1 MICFVSFCIFWSAMF
16 FVSAVDVNQCKTHES
31 FELNQ
36 LSKRGDII
44 LGGLFTLNFK
54 TIRPEFFEVS
64 LFQRSQAMIFAIEEI
79 NKNQTLLPNITLGY
93 RLYDNCMALPVAL
106 RAATALLADMDEV
119 INDFSCNGSPPVI
132 AVVGDPLS
140 SHSIAAMRI
149 MGPFHLPMVSYS
161 ATCSCLSNR
170 REFPSFF
177 RTIPSDAFQVK
188 AMIHI
193 IKYYGWV
200 WIGAIASDDD
210 YGQNAIKAFIKEVSA
225 FGCVA
230 FIEMVP
236 TVYKKEK
243 ILQIVNTIKY
253 STAKVIVVFS
263 PQVEFFKE
271 IVKQNITGRQWIASE
286 AWSTSSIVAVT
297 ENFHSF
303 GGTIGVAV
311 HRGTI
316 PGLEHFLLQLHP
328 DFSNNKKIIIQFWE
342 TLFDCKFPQNLSKV
356 NSSSRICTGIEDI
369 RTINTAYSDVSELRV
384 TYNVYKA
391 VYAIAHAL
399 HNLMSCENGNGPFE
413 NKTCASIKHVQP
425 WQVLHYLKEVNF
437 INHLGERVAF
447 NENGDAMA
455 IYDIV
460 NWQLSNDSRIQIK
473 TVGLF
478 DETVKEVN
486 QISLA
491 EEQIFWNFESRK
503 PPESVC
509 SKSCQPGTRKANKK
523 GEPVCCF
530 NCVPCAD
537 GEVSSEVDS
546 VECIKCLDD
555 FWSNHGRNQCVLKE
569 LEFLSFDD
577 AMGITLTT
585 ITVLGTCLSVAVLA
599 VFIHYRSTPIV
610 KANNSELSF
619 LLLISLTLCF
629 LCSLTFIGQPTHT
642 TCMLRHVMFGIS
654 FVLCISCILVKT
666 VVVIMAFKA
675 TLPGN
680 NMIKWF
686 GVSQLRGTVFFFT
699 FLQSLICIVW
709 LVTSPP
715 IPAKNTKYFNSKIIL
730 ECDVGSVIGFSSLL
744 GYIGFLACICFLLAF
759 FARNL
764 PDTFNE
770 AKFITFSMLIF
781 WKHTVA
787 VEVFAILAS
796 SFGVLFAIFAPKC
809 YIIIFKPERNTKRAL
824 MRRQNEFVFAYP
836 LGSERRVSHCTAP
849 LEQLKVKGLAQ
860 GPSRVG
866 SPLNRKSEEKVLTRT
881 SP

>member
-1 MICFVSFCIFWSAMF
+1 
-16 FVSAVDVNQCKTHES
+16 
-31 FELNQ
+31 
-36 LSKRGDII
+36 
-44 LGGLFTLNFK
+44 
-54 TIRPEFFEVS
+54 
-64 LFQRSQAMIFAIEEI
+64 
-79 NKNQTLLPNITLGY
+79 
-93 RLYDNCMALPVAL
+93 
-106 RAATALLADMDEV
+106 
-119 INDFSCNGSPPVI
+119 
-132 AVVGDPLS
+132 
-140 SHSIAAMRI
+140 
-149 MGPFHLPMVSYS
+149 
-161 ATCSCLSNR
+161 
-170 REFPSFF
+170 
-177 RTIPSDAFQVK
+177 
-188 AMIHI
+188 
-193 IKYYGWV
+193 
-200 WIGAIASDDD
+200 
-210 YGQNAIKAFIKEVSA
+210 
-225 FGCVA
+225 
-230 FIEMVP
+230 
-236 TVYKKEK
+236 
-243 ILQIVNTIKY
+243 
-253 STAKVIVVFS
+253 
-263 PQVEFFKE
+263 
-271 IVKQNITGRQWIASE
+271 
-286 AWSTSSIVAVT
+286 
-297 ENFHSF
+297 
-303 GGTIGVAV
+303 
-311 HRGTI
+311 
-316 PGLEHFLLQLHP
+316 
-328 DFSNNKKIIIQFWE
+328 
-342 TLFDCKFPQNLSKV
+342 
-356 NSSSRICTGIEDI
+356 
-369 RTINTAYSDVSELRV
+369 SELRA
-384 TYNVYKA
+384 TLNVYKA

-399 HNLMSCENGNGPFE
+399 HNLMSCENGPFE
-413 NKTCASIKHVQP
+413 NKTCANIKHVQP

-447 NENGDAMA
+447 DENGDAMA

-491 EEQIFWNFESRK
+491 EEQIFWNFESHK

-509 SKSCQPGTRKANKK
+509 SKSCQPGTKKASKK

-530 NCVPCAD
+530 D
-537 GEVSSEVDS
+537 SS

-555 FWSNHGRNQCVLKE
+555 FWSNHGRNHCMLKE

-577 AMGITLTT
+577 PMGITLTT
-585 ITVLGTCLSVAVLA
+585 ITVLGTCLSVTVLA
-599 VFIHYRSTPIV
+599 VFIHYRSTPVV

-629 LCSLTFIGQPTHT
+629 LCSLCFIGQPTHT

-666 VVVIMAFKA
+666 VVVIMAFRV

-680 NMIKWF
+680 NMMKWF
-686 GVSQLRGTVFFFT
+686 GVSQQRGTVFFFT

-781 WKHTVA
+781 CAVWITFIPAYVSSPGKHTVA

-824 MRRQNEFVFAYP
+824 MGRQNVE
-836 LGSERRVSHCTAP
+836 
-849 LEQLKVKGLAQ
+849 
-860 GPSRVG
+860 
-866 SPLNRKSEEKVLTRT
+866 
-881 SP
+881 

>member
-1 MICFVSFCIFWSAMF
+1 MICFVNICIFWTSAF
-16 FVSAVDVNQCKTHES
+16 VVSATELNHCKVQER
-31 FELNQ
+31 FELNE
-36 LSKRGDII
+36 LSKKGDII
-44 LGGLFTLNFK
+44 LGGLFLLNFK
-54 TIRPEFFEVS
+54 TIRPELSFTSKPDQWKCEGFQVS
-64 LFQRSQAMIFAIEEI
+64 AFQWIQAMIFAIEEI

-93 RLYDNCMALPVAL
+93 QLYDNCVNLPIAL
-106 RAATALLADMDEV
+106 RAATALLAGMDEAV
-119 INDFSCNGSPPVI
+119 DDFHCNGPSPVI

-149 MGPFHLPMVSYS
+149 MGLFHLPMVSYLAS
-161 ATCSCLSNR
+161 CSCLSNR

-177 RTIPSDAFQVK
+177 RTTPSDAFQVK
-188 AMIHI
+188 AMIEIVKH
-193 IKYYGWV
+193 YGWV

-210 YGQNAIKAFIKEVSA
+210 YGQNAIKALIKEVSA
-225 FGCVA
+225 FGCIA

-236 TVYKKEK
+236 TVFKKEK
-243 ILQIVNTIKY
+243 ILQIVNTVKQ

-263 PQVEFFKE
+263 PQVEFNTLVKE

-286 AWSTSSIVAVT
+286 AWSTSASIAIK
-297 ENFHSF
+297 ENFHCF
-303 GGTIGVAV
+303 GGTIGIAIR
-311 HRGTI
+311 RGTI

-328 DFSNNKKIIIQFWE
+328 DFNSNKRIIIQFWE
-342 TLFDCKFPQNLSKV
+342 TLFACKFSENSSQV
-356 NSSSRICTGIEDI
+356 NSTSRICTGLEDI
-369 RTINTAYSDVSELRV
+369 GSIKTVYTDVSELRSV
-384 TYNVYKA
+384 YNVYKA

-437 INHLGERVAF
+437 SNHLGERVTF

-460 NWQLSNDSRIQIK
+460 NWQPSNDGKIQIK

-478 DETVKEVN
+478 DETVKEAN
-486 QISLA
+486 QVSLA
-491 EEQIFWNFESRK
+491 EEEMFWNFESRK

-509 SKSCQPGTRKANKK
+509 SKSCQPGTRKASRKW
-523 GEPVCCF
+523 EPVSFQYFCLL
-530 NCVPCAD
+530 
-537 GEVSSEVDS
+537 SIDS
-546 VECIKCLDD
+546 IECINCLNDY
-555 FWSNHGRNQCVLKE
+555 WSNHGRNQCVLKE
-569 LEFLSFDD
+569 LEFLSYEDT
-577 AMGITLTT
+577 MGITLTAM
-585 ITVLGTCLSVAVLA
+585 TVLGTCLSVTVLA
-599 VFIHYRSTPIV
+599 VFIHYRSTPVV

-629 LCSLTFIGQPTHT
+629 LCSLCFIGQPTHT

-666 VVVIMAFKA
+666 VVVIMAFRA

-680 NMIKWF
+680 NMMKWF
-686 GVSQLRGTVFFFT
+686 GVFQQRGTVFFFT
-699 FLQSLICIVW
+699 FVQSLICIIW

-715 IPAKNTKYFNSKIIL
+715 TPAKNTKYFNSKIIL

-744 GYIGFLACICFLLAF
+744 GYIGFLACSCFLLAF

-781 WKHTVA
+781 CAVWITFIPAYVSSPGKHTVA

-824 MRRQNEFVFAYP
+824 MGKQNAE
-836 LGSERRVSHCTAP
+836 
-849 LEQLKVKGLAQ
+849 
-860 GPSRVG
+860 
-866 SPLNRKSEEKVLTRT
+866 
-881 SP
+881 